1 MSTLRGI
8 LFMTVALLLCQPGSS
23 AERIKRIAIL
33 EFRNASPDKG
43 FEWLAIW
50 LGETFHQELKRVPT
64 LTLVD
69 RQILSDIIR
78 EIELGKSRLH
88 RSQHGPPGGKG
99 SRRGL
104 SPCGHLQ
111 SGRG

>member
-78 EIELGKSRLH
+78 EIELGKSGFID
-88 RSQHGPPGGKG
+88 RSTARQAGKGVGAGITPPGGTMN
-99 SRRGL
+99 
-104 SPCGHLQ
+104 
-111 SGRG
+111 